1 MAGYL
6 TYEIVILFFV
16 VVQSL
21 CCVQLFATPR
31 AAARHTYLSFT
42 ISQSLLKFMSIQSEM
57 PSNHLIVC
65 HPLLPR
71 PSIFLSIRVFSNES
85 TLCIRWPKDWS
96 FLFSIS
102 LSSEYSGLVSLMNWF
117 PTLGFQR
124 ADWFHSGFLFWF
136 SLPSQLLL
144 TTFQLLFWT
153 TVTRSNP
160 RNSDT
165 ERNESS
171 PSCWDNLR
179 QCRNVTIHG
188 PKNKLFCL
196 VANQS
201 SHSQHMCLKENRK
214 WTQRISQHV

>member
-1 MAGYL
+1 M
-6 TYEIVILFFV
+6 
-16 VVQSL
+16 L
-21 CCVQLFATPR
+21 CPTLCNPTGCSTPYFLVLHNLPEL
-31 AAARHTYLSFT
+31 AQIHVHSVSDA
-42 ISQSLLKFMSIQSEM
+42 IQ
-57 PSNHLIVC
+57 PSN
-65 HPLLPR
+65 PLWS
-71 PSIFLSIRVFSNES
+71 PSPPAFNLSEHQGLFQYES
-85 TLCIRWPKDWS
+85 TLCITWPKDWS
-96 FLFSIS
+96 FCFSIS
-102 LSSEYSGLVSLMNWF
+102 LSSEYSGLVSLMNGF
-117 PTLGFQR
+117 PTLGFQL
-124 ADWFHSGFLFWF
+124 ADWFHSGFIFWF

-160 RNSDT
+160 RNRDT

-179 QCRNVTIHG
+179 HCRNVTIHG

>member
-6 TYEIVILFFV
+6 TYEIVILLLLFSHYAV
-16 VVQSL
+16 SNSLQPHGLQHAILTCPSQS
-21 CCVQLFATPR
+21 PR
-31 AAARHTYLSFT
+31 ACSNSCPFSQRCHPT
-42 ISQSLLKFMSIQSEM
+42 ISSSVIPEDD
-57 PSNHLIVC
+57 
-65 HPLLPR
+65 
-71 PSIFLSIRVFSNES
+71 IRVFSNES

-188 PKNKLFCL
+188 PKNKLFCV

>member
-1 MAGYL
+1 
-6 TYEIVILFFV
+6 
-16 VVQSL
+16 
-21 CCVQLFATPR
+21 
-31 AAARHTYLSFT
+31 
-42 ISQSLLKFMSIQSEM
+42 
-57 PSNHLIVC
+57 
-65 HPLLPR
+65 
-71 PSIFLSIRVFSNES
+71 
-85 TLCIRWPKDWS
+85 
-96 FLFSIS
+96 
-102 LSSEYSGLVSLMNWF
+102 MNGF
-117 PTLGFQR
+117 PTLGFQL
-124 ADWFHSGFLFWF
+124 ADWFHSGFIFWF

-160 RNSDT
+160 RNRDT

-179 QCRNVTIHG
+179 HCRNVTIHG

-214 WTQRISQHV
+214 WTQRISQHVYNSFNLYVIPPINPSIHQSSHLSTNPFFLPASFAPLRMYQALWKIHQSVSTLHTNKFSSKGTSVSPICS